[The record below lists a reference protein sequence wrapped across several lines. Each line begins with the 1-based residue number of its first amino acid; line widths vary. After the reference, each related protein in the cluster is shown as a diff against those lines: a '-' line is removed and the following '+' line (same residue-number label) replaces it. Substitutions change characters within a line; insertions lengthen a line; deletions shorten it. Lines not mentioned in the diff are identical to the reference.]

1 MKGRMTVELEK
12 ALDAVWLAMDY
23 YREEGISGNDFEDE
37 RIELGAQFNLIEST
51 LADLWHSA
59 KKGGIL

>member
-23 YREEGISGNDFEDE
+23 YREEGISGDEFEKE
-37 RIELGAQFNLIEST
+37 RVELGAQFNLIEST
-51 LADLWHSA
+51 LADLWHNA
-59 KKGGIL
+59 KKEGIS